1 MTLANIVSDTNI
13 SVSDDFKVVGSL
25 EDISEGLPTLII
37 GYQKIKTLYPD
48 FDITTNKISDNVYWT
63 FRKNEKRDK
72 YEEDL
77 NWFIKKVYSDLINN
91 LSYVFV
97 DPIQYKRKTLL
108 KIIRKI
114 YNSDNII
121 SYEHDNMIY
130 IYCNK
135 IIFGIDLKLL
145 SFIGVDFNKIKN
157 KIKSISAV
165 FLEKNQILIEYK
177 NTISFFDDKMRYLPY
192 LYFIKNGQNSNY
204 SLLHI
209 SRES

>member
-1 MTLANIVSDTNI
+1 MILANIVSDTNI
-13 SVSDDFKVVGSL
+13 SVSDDFKVVDSL
-25 EDISEGLPTLII
+25 DKITEGLPTLII
-37 GYQKIKTLYPD
+37 GYHKIKILYPD
-48 FDITTNKISDNVYWT
+48 FDITTNKINDNVYWT

-77 NWFIKKVYSDLINN
+77 NWFIRKVYSDLINS

-114 YNSDNII
+114 YSSDNII

-130 IYCNK
+130 IYCDK
-135 IIFGIDLKLL
+135 IIFGVDLKLL
-145 SFIGVDFNKIKN
+145 KFMGVDFKRIKS
-157 KIKSISAV
+157 KIKSISTV
-165 FLEKNQILIEYK
+165 FLDKNEILIEYK
-177 NTISFFDDKMRYLPY
+177 NIISFFDNKMKYLPY
-192 LYFIKNGQNSNY
+192 LYFIKNGQNDTF

-209 SRES
+209 SREG

>member
-1 MTLANIVSDTNI
+1 MVLANIVSDTNI
-13 SVSDDFKVVGSL
+13 SVSDDFKVVDSL
-25 EDISEGLPTLII
+25 DKITEGLPTLII
-37 GYQKIKTLYPD
+37 GYHKIKILYPD
-48 FDITTNKISDNVYWT
+48 FDITTNKVNDNVYWT

-77 NWFIKKVYSDLINN
+77 NWFIRKVYSDLINS

-97 DPIQYKRKTLL
+97 DPIQYKSKTLL

-114 YNSDNII
+114 YSSDNII

-130 IYCNK
+130 IYCDK
-135 IIFGIDLKLL
+135 IIFGVDLKLL
-145 SFIGVDFNKIKN
+145 KFMGVDFNRIKS
-157 KIKSISAV
+157 KIKSISTV
-165 FLEKNQILIEYK
+165 FLEKNEILIEYK
-177 NTISFFDDKMRYLPY
+177 NIISFFDNKMRYLPY
-192 LYFIKNGQNSNY
+192 LYFIKNGQNNTF

>member
-1 MTLANIVSDTNI
+1 MKIANILTTVKIDTL
-13 SVSDDFKVVGSL
+13 DDFNIVNSSNDL
-25 EDISEGLPTLII
+25 IDGLPTLIV
-37 GYQKIKTLYPD
+37 GYDYVNKFYPD
-48 FDITTNKISDNVYWT
+48 FDITNIELGPNIYWT

-77 NWFIKKVYSDLINN
+77 NWFIRKVYSDLINS

-114 YNSDNII
+114 YSSDNII

-130 IYCNK
+130 IYCDK
-135 IIFGIDLKLL
+135 IIFGLDLKLL
-145 SFIGVDFNKIKN
+145 KFMGVDFKRIKS
-157 KIKSISAV
+157 KIKSISTV
-165 FLEKNQILIEYK
+165 FLEKNEILIEYK
-177 NTISFFDDKMRYLPY
+177 NIISFFDNKMRYLPY
-192 LYFIKNGQNSNY
+192 LYFIKNGQNNTF